1 MPRFLGAQDEGFR
14 PLVCLQV
21 YNHVF
26 EMNKGSWKQW
36 MDTVDKQE
44 IPPTME
50 YTHIIVTTLDVV
62 RYTAIMRMLINNHN
76 HTLLVGPTGTGKSRY
91 IINLLGSLATQQW
104 SSLIFN
110 FSARTSSNMTQV
122 RNLLKFPLFRLL
134 LFLSCREVCADLAVP
149 KHPVTR
155 FVLC

>member
-1 MPRFLGAQDEGFR
+1 MFPSCAL
-14 PLVCLQV
+14 CLALSALILLALKV
-21 YNHVF
+21 YNYVF
-26 EMNKGSWKQW
+26 ETDKGSWKQW

-44 IPPTME
+44 IPPAME

-91 IINLLGSLATQQW
+91 IINLLGSLPAQQW

-122 RNLLKFPLFRLL
+122 RH
-134 LFLSCREVCADLAVP
+134 A
-149 KHPVTR
+149 
-155 FVLC
+155 